1 MSEHEFIL
9 NRAVRKKK

>member
-1 MSEHEFIL
+1 MSEHEVII